1 MSPPTIRHFFR
12 EELVFASLK
21 STYLNFSSDKAGWMA
36 ASLAYYTVF
45 SLVPLLII
53 AIAIAALAFGE
64 RAAQNEIVNQ
74 IQGLVGP
81 DRARSI
87 QTMIQSAYEHTQ
99 GIVATII
106 GVATLL
112 IGASGVLGEI
122 QDALNTIWH
131 VRLEVQ
137 TGIRQYIKSRLLSF
151 GMVFSIAF
159 LLLVSLLLNAI
170 LAGIFKHVAGLI
182 RAPGILFHTL
192 ELVVSLAVITA
203 LCAMIFKVLPKVKLT
218 WNDVFLGAFATALLF
233 AIGNFAIGLLGN
245 TISASSYGVAASII
259 LVIAWIYYS
268 ALILY
273 FGAEFTHV
281 YTTEFRS
288 VLDAKAGQ
296 RECGRSGE
304 LWPAAPKMPLI
315 APSISNDK
323 SAAVGDSRRSPA
335 HIRSEFQL
343 TKADI
348 IAAVTTLS
356 LLLLS
361 IFGRKRLRPV
371 PLKLEKTL

>member
-1 MSPPTIRHFFR
+1 
-12 EELVFASLK
+12 
-21 STYLNFSSDKAGWMA
+21 MA
-36 ASLAYYTVF
+36 ASLAYYTAF
-45 SLVPLLII
+45 SLAPLLII
-53 AIAIAALAFGE
+53 AIAIGGLIFGE
-64 RAAQNEIVNQ
+64 RAALNAIADQV
-74 IQGLVGP
+74 QGFVGP

-106 GVATLL
+106 GVVTLL
-112 IGASGVLGEI
+112 IGASGVFGEI

-151 GMVFSIAF
+151 GMVLSIGF
-159 LLLVSLLLNAI
+159 LLLVSLLLSAL
-170 LAGIFKHVAGLI
+170 LAGIFKYVAGLI
-182 RAPGILFHTL
+182 PAPGILFHAL
-192 ELVVSLAVITA
+192 EPVVSLAIITA
-203 LCAMIFKVLPKVKLT
+203 LCAVIFKILPKVKLT

-233 AIGNFAIGLLGN
+233 AVGEFAIGLLGN
-245 TISASSYGVAASII
+245 TISGSSYGAAASII

-288 VLDAKAGQ
+288 VLDAEAGR
-296 RECGRSGE
+296 RECGRSDA
-304 LWPAAPKMPLI
+304 LVPAAPKMPLI
-315 APSISNDK
+315 APSTSNDR
-323 SAAVGDSRRSPA
+323 SAAIGDARRSPA

-356 LLLLS
+356 LLLLL
-361 IFGRKRLRPV
+361 IFGRKRLRRV
-371 PLKLEKTL
+371 PLKLEKTF